1 MSLARPKAKKKKK
14 EKIQNLKNLGVD
26 QLQLH

>member
-1 MSLARPKAKKKKK
+1 MSLARPTAKKKK